1 MDDKQIQEI
10 RERVSKTTPGPW
22 FWHGNT
28 DNHSIS
34 LAGHQPGLGVCEV
47 LSTLSVDRSTTSK
60 DADDLRSSLSEFT
73 DFSEEEIEEAVR
85 EWAFDEYG
93 NRRSDNRIALT
104 DENYIRQDAE
114 DLAVYQ
120 VARAQKLPDDT
131 PRDHPQVYR
140 ADIVDVRNAN
150 GKFLAHSKGDV
161 EALLQEV
168 DRLQTFVA
176 DVDKA
181 LQGAAEGNAPAQLID
196 ELADLVSRV
205 NQEQEKT
212 EDDDG

>member
-22 FWHGNT
+22 FWYGNT

-34 LAGHQPGLGVCEV
+34 LAGRQPGLGVCEV
-47 LSTLSVDRSTTSK
+47 LSTIRVDRSTTSR
-60 DADDLRSSLSEFT
+60 DADSFRSSLSDLT
-73 DFSEEEIEEAVR
+73 DLTEEEIEKEVLA
-85 EWAFDEYG
+85 WAFDDYG
-93 NRRSDNRIALT
+93 NHRSDNRIALT

-114 DLAVYQ
+114 ELAVYQ
-120 VARAQKLPDDT
+120 VARAQGLPDDT
-131 PRDHPQVYR
+131 PRDHPKVYR

-161 EALLQEV
+161 EALLSEV
-168 DRLQTFVA
+168 DKLQAFVA

-196 ELADLVSRV
+196 ELADLVSKV
-205 NQEQEKT
+205 NQENEKT
-212 EDDDG
+212 EDDHG